1 MKPDRQFLLAH
12 PAHFI
17 ALGMGAGLARHAPGT
32 WGTLVAFPLFWLA
45 SLIPLT
51 GAMGVLV
58 LFLFMVGVWAAAR
71 TGQDC
76 GIADHGS
83 IVIDEI
89 AAFFLVLIFTPPR
102 WSWYGVAFL
111 LFRLFDIWK
120 PWPIRYFDRS
130 LKGGFGVMFDD
141 LLAAVFSIAA
151 LFLLRHLI
159 EGAVS

>member
-32 WGTLVAFPLFWLA
+32 WGTLLAFPLFWLA
-45 SLIPLT
+45 SFIPLT

-58 LFLFMVGVWAAAR
+58 LLLFGVGIWAAAR
-71 TGQDC
+71 TGRDC

-102 WSWYGVAFL
+102 WGWYGVAFL

-120 PWPIRYFDRS
+120 PWPIRHFDRS
-130 LKGGFGVMFDD
+130 LKSGFGVMFDD
-141 LLAAVFSIAA
+141 LLAAVFSIAT